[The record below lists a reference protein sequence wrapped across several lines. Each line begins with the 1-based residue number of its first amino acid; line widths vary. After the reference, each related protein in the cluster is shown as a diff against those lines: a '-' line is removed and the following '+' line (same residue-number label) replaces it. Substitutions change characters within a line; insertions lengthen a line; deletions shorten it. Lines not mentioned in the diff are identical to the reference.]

1 MQLKADQSSAHWGK
15 EQIVNETH
23 PLTTNGYG
31 FGTTLEVPFTEAVER
46 TTEALKVEGFGVLTT
61 IDVRQTM
68 QEKLGVDFEPYVIL
82 GACNP
87 QLAYRGLQV
96 EHELGLLLPCNV
108 IVHEHEGASVVSVVD
123 PAQMLGVVGDNTEL
137 RAVAAEAGDR
147 LRRVVSALSMN
158 PGGA

>member
-1 MQLKADQSSAHWGK
+1 M
-15 EQIVNETH
+15 NETQT
-23 PLTTNGYG
+23 PATRSYG
-31 FGTTLEVPFTEAVER
+31 FGTRLDVPFAEAVAR
-46 TTEALKVEGFGVLTT
+46 TREALTAEGFGVLST
-61 IDVRQTM
+61 IDVQQTM

-137 RAVAAEAGDR
+137 RAVAAEAGER